1 MHTRPPSLRNVTGLI
16 YIVIIAL
23 WVAVLVPMWLRRHD
37 QISELRSTA
46 KFSRSMQRLELA
58 ERKARESAMAVH
70 PSNQGKAVVVH
81 NPDAHTEAAR
91 RRAVVL
97 ALLSSTLFVT
107 LVLAMF
113 SLLPIAAPITMLV
126 LVVAFMGATAMTAPA
141 RARQAQQASTGRS
154 ARRRPVP
161 AANVEPSRRVAAEAD
176 DFLEWDA
183 WDDEDD
189 AWEAVPTTLP
199 TYVTAP
205 KASPVPRPIDK
216 VGAGAWTGEA
226 MVDAARQMRR
236 HETEHQVQ
244 QVDARDET
252 AEIPVVRRA
261 PIAVNQ

>member
-1 MHTRPPSLRNVTGLI
+1 MTGLI

-70 PSNQGKAVVVH
+70 PSNQRKAVVVH

-91 RRAVVL
+91 RRAIVL
-97 ALLSSTLFVT
+97 ALLSGTLFVT
-107 LVLAMF
+107 LVLALL
-113 SLLPIAAPITMLV
+113 SLLPIAAPIVMLV
-126 LVVAFMGATAMTAPA
+126 LVVAFMVATAMTAPL
-141 RARQAQQASTGRS
+141 RARQAERPAAGRT
-154 ARRRPVP
+154 ARRRPASAGQRVATPAP
-161 AANVEPSRRVAAEAD
+161 AAEVD

-183 WDDEDD
+183 WADDDA

-205 KASPVPRPIDK
+205 KASAVPRPIDK
-216 VGAGAWTGEA
+216 VAAGAWTGEA

-236 HETEHQVQ
+236 HETATQVEV
-244 QVDARDET
+244 VDARDET
-252 AEIPVVRRA
+252 AEIPVVRRSQM
-261 PIAVNQ
+261 AVNQ

>member
-1 MHTRPPSLRNVTGLI
+1 MRALSLRIVTGLI

-70 PSNQGKAVVVH
+70 PSSQRKAVVVH

-91 RRAVVL
+91 RRTIVL
-97 ALLSSTLFVT
+97 ALLSGTLFVT
-107 LVLAMF
+107 LVFAML
-113 SLLPIAAPITMLV
+113 SVLPIAAPVTMLV
-126 LVVAFMGATAMTAPA
+126 LVVAFMVASAMTAPV
-141 RARQAQQASTGRS
+141 RTRQAEQSASTRV
-154 ARRRPVP
+154 ARRSVGT
-161 AANVEPSRRVAAEAD
+161 ARRDVATQPTAEAD
-176 DFLEWDA
+176 DFLGWNA
-183 WDDEDD
+183 WDDND

-236 HETEHQVQ
+236 HEVASQVER
-244 QVDARDET
+244 VDARDET
-252 AEIPVVRRA
+252 AEIPVVR
-261 PIAVNQ
+261 PSQIAVNH

>member
-1 MHTRPPSLRNVTGLI
+1 MTGLI

-58 ERKARESAMAVH
+58 ERKARETAMAVH

-91 RRAVVL
+91 RRAIVL
-97 ALLSSTLFVT
+97 AMLSGTLFVT
-107 LVLAMF
+107 LVLALF

-126 LVVAFMGATAMTAPA
+126 LVVAFMAATALTAPA
-141 RARQAQQASTGRS
+141 RARQAQQSPARRAT
-154 ARRRPVP
+154 RRRPAPLASVP
-161 AANVEPSRRVAAEAD
+161 SAPATAEQD
-176 DFLEWDA
+176 DFLTWNA

-216 VGAGAWTGEA
+216 VAAGAWTGEA

-236 HETEHQVQ
+236 HETQARVEH
-244 QVDARDET
+244 VDARDET

-261 PIAVNQ
+261 PIAVSQ

>member
-1 MHTRPPSLRNVTGLI
+1 MTGLI

-70 PSNQGKAVVVH
+70 PSNQRKAVVVH

-91 RRAVVL
+91 RRAIVL
-97 ALLSSTLFVT
+97 ALLSGTLFVT
-107 LVLAMF
+107 LVLALF

-126 LVVAFMGATAMTAPA
+126 LVVAFMVATAMTAPV
-141 RARQAQQASTGRS
+141 RARQAQQSV
-154 ARRRPVP
+154 ARREPRRRLEPVGQRGDAVRPV
-161 AANVEPSRRVAAEAD
+161 AEVD
-176 DFLEWDA
+176 DFLEWNA

-236 HETEHQVQ
+236 HEASAYVEP
-244 QVDARDET
+244 VDAREET
-252 AEIPVVRRA
+252 AEIPVVRRSQ
-261 PIAVNQ
+261 IAVNQ

>member
-1 MHTRPPSLRNVTGLI
+1 MTGLI

-70 PSNQGKAVVVH
+70 PSNQRKAVVVH

-91 RRAVVL
+91 RRAIVL
-97 ALLSSTLFVT
+97 ALLSGTLFVT
-107 LVLAMF
+107 LVLALL

-126 LVVAFMGATAMTAPA
+126 LVVAFMVATAMTAPA
-141 RARQAQQASTGRS
+141 RARQAEQSV
-154 ARRRPVP
+154 ARREPRRR
-161 AANVEPSRRVAAEAD
+161 APSRRPATVGQRGESAPPAAEVD
-176 DFLEWDA
+176 DFLEWNA

-189 AWEAVPTTLP
+189 AWEAVPATLP

-205 KASPVPRPIDK
+205 KASAVPRPIDK
-216 VGAGAWTGEA
+216 VGSGAWTGEA

-236 HETEHQVQ
+236 HEVASQVEP
-244 QVDARDET
+244 VDARDET
-252 AEIPVVRRA
+252 AEIPVVRRSQ
-261 PIAVNQ
+261 IAVNQ